1 MYIQLVTNS
10 GDRVNIINVYWTC
23 DLFLH
28 KPRDNDTSE
37 IALIRL
43 ESMSLTLMSGVFE
56 QYRFLR

>member
-1 MYIQLVTNS
+1 MYIQLVNNS
-10 GDRVNIINVYWTC
+10 GDRVNIINVYCTC

-28 KPRDNDTSE
+28 KARDNDTSE